1 MSDGSFQLAEANVAE
16 MRFALDDS
24 RMSEFAEAIARVNL
38 LAESA
43 PGFVWRLRGASGHVA
58 ADELLGRNV
67 ILNVSVWTD
76 YPSLHAFT
84 YRGMHGQYL
93 SARSRW
99 FVPHGAPNTVLW
111 WVPTGAQPTAEGA
124 IRRLHHLRREGP
136 TPRAFTVLRRFDADG
151 STAGRARK

>member
-1 MSDGSFQLAEANVAE
+1 MSDASFQLAEANAAE

-24 RMSEFAEAIARVNL
+24 RMSDFAEAIARVNL

-43 PGFVWRLRGASGHVA
+43 PGFVWRLRGTSGHVS

-67 ILNVSVWTD
+67 ILNVSVWSD

-93 SARSRW
+93 SERNRW
-99 FVPHGAPNTVLW
+99 FLPHGAPHTVLW
-111 WVPTGAQPTAEGA
+111 WVPAGAHPTAEDA
-124 IRRLHHLRREGP
+124 VRRLHYLRREGP
-136 TPRAFTVLRRFDADG
+136 TARAFTVLRRFDVDG
-151 STAGRARK
+151 APAGRARE